1 MIANIIV
8 HFWFP
13 IIFVSVMVISIW
25 RGARRLQSSAAV
37 DEPVTDPDAT
47 SAITRLARSVPM
59 RIASVV
65 FALTLIGVNL
75 GRWRVQLVE
84 RTTRDYVLLALIALT
99 VGALIVF
106 GREGLSARARS
117 NLGYLTVV
125 GMAVA
130 WTMTDGL
137 LLFANAL
144 LDTGPPREFTA
155 VVAARSCSRP
165 PEITVRGAPRLP
177 IEADTMRVN
186 VGGDVCSAVR
196 AGDAVVVVTRPGFF
210 GRPWIQ
216 AVRVALPPGL
226 HTN

>member
-1 MIANIIV
+1 MIANIIL

-47 SAITRLARSVPM
+47 SITRLARSVPM

-106 GREGLSARARS
+106 GRDGLSARARS

-130 WTMTDGL
+130 WTMTDGV

-155 VVAARSCSRP
+155 IVAARSCSRP

-177 IEADTMRVN
+177 IEPDSMRVR
-186 VGGDVCSAVR
+186 VGGGVCSAVR
-196 AGDAVVVVTRPGFF
+196 AGDTVVVVTRPGFF
-210 GRPWIQ
+210 RRPWIQ
-216 AVRVALPPGL
+216 TVRVDVARQ
-226 HTN
+226 

>member
-1 MIANIIV
+1 MIANIIL

-37 DEPVTDPDAT
+37 DEPVTDPHAT
-47 SAITRLARSVPM
+47 TAITRLARSVPM

-84 RTTRDYVLLALIALT
+84 RTTRDYVLLALITVT

-117 NLGYLTVV
+117 NLGYLTIV
-125 GMAVA
+125 GMVVA
-130 WTMTDGL
+130 WTMTDGV

-144 LDTGPPREFTA
+144 LDSGPPREIA
-155 VVAARSCSRP
+155 VVVAARFCSGRSAAV
-165 PEITVRGAPRLP
+165 ITVRGAPALP
-177 IEADTMRVN
+177 VESDSMRIS
-186 VGGDVCSAVR
+186 VGGDVCSTVR
-196 AGDAVVVVTRPGFF
+196 AGDTVVVVTRPGFF
-210 GRPWIQ
+210 RRPWIQ
-216 AVRVALPPGL
+216 AVRVPVARQ
-226 HTN
+226 